1 MREISEIIV
10 HCTATRASQKVTV
23 ADVTRWHKQRG
34 FATIGYHYL
43 VDQAGNVFPGRPEA
57 TPGAHCLGH
66 NAKSIGIAYCGGLD
80 ASGKPADT
88 RTEPQKAA
96 LLGLLTEL
104 KQKYPSASIH
114 GHRDF
119 AQKACPCFDATN
131 EYASHEYQ
139 CAEVS
144 TDSSHRAAYS
154 LVASKHGQAFFAK
167 SEWL

>member
-1 MREISEIIV
+1 MRTINEIII

-88 RTEPQKAA
+88 RTEPQRAA
-96 LLGLLTEL
+96 LLGLLTEPN
-104 KQKYPSASIH
+104 KSIH
-114 GHRDF
+114 PHL
-119 AQKACPCFDATN
+119 
-131 EYASHEYQ
+131 
-139 CAEVS
+139 S
-144 TDSSHRAAYS
+144 TDTEILPR
-154 LVASKHGQAFFAK
+154 KHARVLMPLTSTLPYENYLQKPPRIDTHGLRPALCLPHNQTH
-167 SEWL
+167 SVCR

>member
-1 MREISEIIV
+1 MRIPKTRTPQKGGKMRTINEIIV

-88 RTEPQKAA
+88 RTEPQRAA

-131 EYASHEYQ
+131 EYAS
-139 CAEVS
+139 
-144 TDSSHRAAYS
+144 
-154 LVASKHGQAFFAK
+154 L
-167 SEWL
+167 

>member
-1 MREISEIIV
+1 MRIPKTRTPQKGGEMRTINEIII

-80 ASGKPADT
+80 ASGSLPT
-88 RTEPQKAA
+88 REPNPN
-96 LLGLLTEL
+96 E
-104 KQKYPSASIH
+104 P
-114 GHRDF
+114 
-119 AQKACPCFDATN
+119 PC
-131 EYASHEYQ
+131 
-139 CAEVS
+139 
-144 TDSSHRAAYS
+144 
-154 LVASKHGQAFFAK
+154 LVY
-167 SEWL
+167 